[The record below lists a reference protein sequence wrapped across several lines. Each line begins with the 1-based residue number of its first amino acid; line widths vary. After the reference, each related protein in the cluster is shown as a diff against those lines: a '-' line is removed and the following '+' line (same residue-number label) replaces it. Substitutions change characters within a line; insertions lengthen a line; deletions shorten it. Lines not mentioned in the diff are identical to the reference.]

1 MPKAKVLKMRRRT
14 EHLNGAS
21 LSDPALPTSPASMI
35 QLPPDVEEE
44 AASAARIAKWLAL
57 ADEVLHD
64 QAQRKKA

>member
-1 MPKAKVLKMRRRT
+1 
-14 EHLNGAS
+14 
-21 LSDPALPTSPASMI
+21 MI

-64 QAQRKKA
+64 QAKRKKA